1 MHASSAR
8 WQCWERHQ
16 MAWAL
21 ASSSTDTSLLV
32 KQFPDGNLWETIS
45 SRLCHGPWTLE
56 ASGEQ
61 VIFDQFRHQLV
72 QCEKCHGHESS
83 LWGVIFVSLLLC
95 LTKAQYA
102 SHIRPSF
109 IGLYHLFVQIC
120 SSSKGRSSMGH
131 ECGQHRLSRYT
142 SHYLWAWS
150 FWHIPWLVWILQHI
164 PTHLRSTA
172 CWSSILK
179 AEKEVEMAGS

>member
-1 MHASSAR
+1 MKILVSLATLLLSLFDYFFWDHFQVCATAGMHASSAR

-61 VIFDQFRHQLV
+61 VIFDQFWHQLV

-83 LWGVIFVSLLLC
+83 LWGVIFVNLLLC

-109 IGLYHLFVQIC
+109 
-120 SSSKGRSSMGH
+120 
-131 ECGQHRLSRYT
+131 RL
-142 SHYLWAWS
+142 
-150 FWHIPWLVWILQHI
+150 IPLVCADLQQ
-164 PTHLRSTA
+164 L
-172 CWSSILK
+172 
-179 AEKEVEMAGS
+179 